1 MALANENHHQFT
13 SPIALTNGTQ
23 KRVQKKIKKIA
34 RPPFLL
40 PLPAASKLLSARPQ
54 GGPGALCN
62 LLAAGRGSKARQ
74 GEATQG
80 ARHCRVRPGECNT
93 KTSKQG
99 RARQQRTR
107 RANTKQHKAR
117 QGKTRQGKER
127 VNNDNTEGERE
138 ERARRSKAR
147 RGKTEHGKAR
157 QWQDK
162 AGHSALQQDFS
173 PR

>member
-1 MALANENHHQFT
+1 M
-13 SPIALTNGTQ
+13 
-23 KRVQKKIKKIA
+23 
-34 RPPFLL
+34 
-40 PLPAASKLLSARPQ
+40 
-54 GGPGALCN
+54 
-62 LLAAGRGSKARQ
+62 LAAGRGSKARQ

-147 RGKTEHGKAR
+147 RGKTEHGKGKDNGKTR
-157 QWQDK
+157 QGT
-162 AGHSALQQDFS
+162 APCMLEPATTTNS
-173 PR
+173 PEHMQTELCEKMSSNH

>member
-1 MALANENHHQFT
+1 M
-13 SPIALTNGTQ
+13 
-23 KRVQKKIKKIA
+23 
-34 RPPFLL
+34 
-40 PLPAASKLLSARPQ
+40 
-54 GGPGALCN
+54 
-62 LLAAGRGSKARQ
+62 LAAGRGSKARQ

-117 QGKTRQGKER
+117 QGRARQGKER

-138 ERARRSKAR
+138 ERAKAKQGKAR
-147 RGKTEHGKAR
+147 PDRARQRQR

-162 AGHSALQQDFS
+162 AGHSALHVGTGHYYEFT
-173 PR
+173 RTHANRAL